1 MTLKSPKEE
10 YERLVHR
17 GENYVR
23 YSTQRKG
30 SGARTW
36 HRLCARWLT
45 DNLPDS
51 GLLENVL
58 LISAPKGSSWGSE
71 GLSRDAVRAVQ
82 RVLKELYKARELLPF
97 LQDEAPVTTPRS
109 ENIKKVF
116 VVHGHDELLKVTIAR
131 FLAKLDL
138 VPVILHEQPDLGR
151 TVIEKFLAHSDV
163 AFAVV
168 LLTADD
174 VGGQANQKP
183 STFQYRARQNVI
195 LELGYFIARLGRSRV
210 AAIYQEGV
218 EIPSDYSGVLYIPH
232 DSTGDWQLRLA
243 RELKASGLKI
253 DANKIL

>member
-1 MTLKSPKEE
+1 MNEKSPRDE
-10 YERLVHR
+10 YERLLLR

-23 YSTQRKG
+23 YSTKRKG
-30 SGARTW
+30 QGARTW
-36 HRLCARWLT
+36 QRLCAQWLS

-51 GLLENVL
+51 GLSENVL
-58 LISAPKGSSWGSE
+58 LISAPKATYWGKT
-71 GLSRDAVRAVQ
+71 GLSHDAVRAVQ
-82 RVLKELYKARELLPF
+82 RVLKELYKARDLLPF

-109 ENIKKVF
+109 ENVKKVF
-116 VVHGHDELLKVTIAR
+116 VVHGHDELLKVSVAR
-131 FLAKLDL
+131 FLAKLEL
-138 VPVILHEQPDLGR
+138 IPIILHEQPDLGR

-174 VGGQANQKP
+174 VGGRSNQKP